1 MKGIDLTVDEGDF
14 YALLRLN
21 GAGKSTNIG
30 IITSLVNKTSGEVKI
45 FGYDIDTDLVRT
57 KQKIELVPFFH

>member
-1 MKGIDLTVDEGDF
+1 MDEGDF

-45 FGYDIDTDLVRT
+45 FGYDIDTDLVRA